1 MTITFILAVCL
12 SLLLSLKNSVLE
24 GFQRGSWPLHFFCLF
39 PGTLSFWIGRIIAF
53 FFFFCCVLL
62 QGVRWSWHSDSLF
75 KSVWVNVW
83 EARGNMPS

>member
-53 FFFFCCVLL
+53 FFFFAVYYCKVCD
-62 QGVRWSWHSDSLF
+62 GVGILTAYSKAS
-75 KSVWVNVW
+75 
-83 EARGNMPS
+83 G